1 MIGFVIGRILWTEA
15 ALLLLPALAAA
26 LYREPVLPFLG
37 TVLLLLLAGLPF
49 RKKPQQTS
57 LYARDGF
64 AVVALAWVL
73 MSVFGA
79 LPFLISG
86 YIPNFIDAFFETVSG
101 FTTTGATILTAV
113 EPLSQG
119 ILFWRSFTHWI
130 GGMGVLVFV
139 MAVLP
144 MTDGHGMH
152 LLRAEMPGPSVGKL
166 VSRMSDTAKILYGIY
181 LVIDR
186 KSVV

>member
-1 MIGFVIGRILWTEA
+1 MNYQMIGFVIGRILWTEA

-86 YIPNFIDAFFETVSG
+86 YIPKIGRASGRERVS
-101 FTTTGATILTAV
+101 AV
-113 EPLSQG
+113 
-119 ILFWRSFTHWI
+119 
-130 GGMGVLVFV
+130 V
-139 MAVLP
+139 
-144 MTDGHGMH
+144 
-152 LLRAEMPGPSVGKL
+152 
-166 VSRMSDTAKILYGIY
+166 
-181 LVIDR
+181 
-186 KSVV
+186 